1 MHRAVGRRGKDG
13 YPPPVPGGV
22 NVHFYGVRGSTP
34 CDGPGIARYGGN
46 TSCVVLEA
54 AGRPPV
60 VFDLGTGLRNYGT
73 DLCEAGLDAHYAGIA
88 LLTHLHWDHIQGLP
102 FFAPLHSANAALDVY
117 GPAQR
122 EGSLGDVFAGVM
134 RPPYFPIRPHDL
146 EGEVAF
152 TGLGNDDFTVDG
164 VRVRSCWVRHT
175 DPALGFRVDV
185 DGTSVAYIS
194 DHGQGCCPDL
204 PLDHIPHEVLE
215 LCDGAD
221 VLIHDAQHTVEE
233 FAAKPHFGHCTSD
246 YAVHVAR
253 ESGARTL
260 ALFHHD
266 PVHDD
271 DQVDRMREAACDVS
285 ARTGGPEI
293 IAAYE
298 GMCVA
303 LRVPV
308 GAARDR
314 A

>member
-1 MHRAVGRRGKDG
+1 MQLRFWGT
-13 YPPPVPGGV
+13 
-22 NVHFYGVRGSTP
+22 RGSLAKP
-34 CDGPGIARYGGN
+34 GPTTLRYGGN
-46 TSCVVLEA
+46 TSCVAVRA
-54 AGRPPV
+54 ADGTLLIL
-60 VFDLGTGLRNYGT
+60 DCGTG
-73 DLCEAGLDAHYAGIA
+73 AHGLGLA
-88 LLTHLHWDHIQGLP
+88 LLASDERPLRGHILIGHTHWDHIQGLP

-152 TGLGNDDFTVDG
+152 TGLGNDDFRVDG
-164 VRVRSCWVRHT
+164 LRVRSCWVRHT

-215 LCDGAD
+215 LCDGVD

>member
-1 MHRAVGRRGKDG
+1 M
-13 YPPPVPGGV
+13 PGGV

-46 TSCVVLEA
+46 TSCAVLEA
-54 AGRPPV
+54 VGRPPI

-102 FFAPLHSANAALDVY
+102 FFAPLAHAGAALEVY

-146 EGEVAF
+146 DGEVAF

-185 DGTSVAYIS
+185 DGTSVVYIS
-194 DHGQGCCPDL
+194 DHGQGCCPDM
-204 PLDHIPHEVLE
+204 PLDYVPHEVLE
-215 LCDGAD
+215 LCDGVD
-221 VLIHDAQHTVEE
+221 LLIHDAQHTVEE
-233 FAAKPHFGHCTSD
+233 FAAKPHFGHCTAD

-271 DQVDRMREAACDVS
+271 DQVDRMRDAACDVS
-285 ARTGGPEI
+285 ARLGGPEI
-293 IAAYE
+293 VAAYE
-298 GMCVA
+298 G
-303 LRVPV
+303 LRVPLRV
-308 GAARDR
+308 PAGTARSR